1 MLQRHDVGVAALT
14 DSVTGT
20 LELLNSHPG
29 VLEHCDAKTLHRA
42 ARVLSHTGIF
52 TEIERL
58 VEQGLAR
65 SSTTEERI
73 FYLKSAAII
82 AYQRADF
89 ARFER
94 IESEIL
100 GLARAIGNLRWVDA
114 ALFNRALAL
123 DGLGRQHE
131 RLEMLEEAM
140 RVCIELGDITALA
153 IAQVSFAGA
162 LHSFAEYER
171 AEQVLLE
178 ARAVFVTLDPTGHAI
193 DCEAALVTLYLD
205 WPRQYAPMLALKY
218 ARCAQDLAQSMDTR
232 RYHLEVDCLLAR
244 ALHANN
250 QSLEALEHSSRAV
263 RLVETLD
270 LPTSRFD
277 ALWTHGLMLWANGQ
291 SAQALGFLTQAQ
303 AVAEGYDDRAAT
315 HRVGLDIDRFTNNLE
330 SAKDRLAWFE
340 RRQLNNFCNLT
351 RHSFPVPNLNR
362 STGNTRASQRSTRGA
377 GSNAP
382 APSRCAPADS
392 GTQTSGVSGRAA
404 RSPHRRTP
412 RNSETRTD
420 RPLYRD
426 SSEAQAAASLK
437 DLAHQIRTAYGSELI
452 ITTTHG
458 YALGVLRTDLEA
470 YLETGDARVWHAPY
484 LSGPED
490 GLRPSCKLICS
501 NRPNA
506 PSSINLRR
514 HCGSDGFC
522 SNRTRST

>member
-1 MLQRHDVGVAALT
+1 
-14 DSVTGT
+14 
-20 LELLNSHPG
+20 
-29 VLEHCDAKTLHRA
+29 
-42 ARVLSHTGIF
+42 
-52 TEIERL
+52 
-58 VEQGLAR
+58 
-65 SSTTEERI
+65 
-73 FYLKSAAII
+73 
-82 AYQRADF
+82 
-89 ARFER
+89 
-94 IESEIL
+94 
-100 GLARAIGNLRWVDA
+100 
-114 ALFNRALAL
+114 
-123 DGLGRQHE
+123 
-131 RLEMLEEAM
+131 M

-218 ARCAQDLAQSMDTR
+218 ARCAQDLAQSMDTG

-303 AVAEGYDDRAAT
+303 AVAEGYEDRAAA

-330 SAKDRLAWFE
+330 SAEDRLAWFE
-340 RRQLNNFCNLT
+340 QRQLNNFCNLT
-351 RHSFPVPNLNR
+351 RRSFPAL
-362 STGNTRASQRSTRGA
+362 S
-377 GSNAP
+377 
-382 APSRCAPADS
+382 
-392 GTQTSGVSGRAA
+392 QTSTDQPAIPEPASAQLEVLGQMRLRQADAFQPIRGRKRQEFLAVLLEA
-404 RSPHRRTP
+404 RIAGRQEIPKL
-412 RNSETRTD
+412 ELID
-420 RPLYRD
+420 RFYRD

-514 HCGSDGFC
+514 HCGSDRFC